1 MSKDLPGH
9 IRKAFRSIERYL
21 PVVDIIV
28 ELVDARMPYGSRLRD
43 FVKGFNK
50 QTIVA
55 LSKHDL
61 ADDEKTKEWIKYYK
75 KEGITCMAVDC
86 RSRPSVRT
94 LAKKIRE
101 LSLIPDPKRGNQARK
116 VRRVMVIGIPN
127 VGKST
132 LINSLAGRNAAKT
145 ANKPG
150 VTRNVQWIK
159 LSGDMELLDLP
170 GILDFQLL
178 RRGDLLKLIN
188 TMPGK
193 DDDTYTKA
201 KNLCELLTITGNENL
216 INGYIEANSNFDL
229 FVDGYARAMNFFIKG
244 ARPDIKRATDDIV
257 KRFQNGGFGRVTL
270 ETPNQSI
277 DEHAIAA
284 LLKNNEI
291 TDIEVI

>member
-9 IRKAFRSIERYL
+9 IRKAFRSIERFL

-28 ELVDARMPYGSRLRD
+28 ELVDARMPFGSRLKN

-55 LSKHDL
+55 LSKYDL
-61 ADDEKTKEWIKYYK
+61 ADEEKTKEWINYYK
-75 KEGITCMAVDC
+75 KQGITCLAVDC
-86 RSRPSVRT
+86 RSRASVRA

-101 LSLIPDPKRGNQARK
+101 LPIIADPKRGNQARR
-116 VRRVMVIGIPN
+116 VRRAMVIGIPN

-150 VTRNVQWIK
+150 LTRNIQWIK

-178 RRGDLLKLIN
+178 RRGDILKLIN
-188 TMPGK
+188 TIPGN

-201 KNLCELLTITGNENL
+201 KNLCELLTLTDNENL
-216 INGYIEANSNFDL
+216 INGYKEANANFDL
-229 FVDGYARAMNFFIKG
+229 FVDGYARAMNYIIKG
-244 ARPDIKRATDDIV
+244 AKPDIKRATDDIV

-270 ETPNQSI
+270 ELPNQSI
-277 DEHAIAA
+277 DEDAIAA
-284 LLKNNEI
+284 LLKNNEAS
-291 TDIEVI
+291 DLEGF